1 MKIEDLVAGKSDSDS
16 VQVESFSIPVSALKK
31 LMDEGYENM
40 LPYKEEGTFSL
51 WGKVSTACFTG
62 QEMRD
67 MA

>member
-1 MKIEDLVAGKSDSDS
+1 MKIEDLVAGKSDSDNVQMESLS
-16 VQVESFSIPVSALKK
+16 VPVSALKK

-40 LPYKEEGTFSL
+40 LLYKEEGTFSL
-51 WGKVSTACFTG
+51 WGKTSTACFTE